1 MAWMDGDGQ
10 WMEEVAIFRTA
21 DRSQRQIYFYFG
33 FLQQMTLFYS
43 LVDFKKY
50 VIWLNIFLQF
60 VEASLLDRNKMTK
73 NRLEFDR
80 TKMTTTNL
88 NFGT

>member
-43 LVDFKKY
+43 LVDFS
-50 VIWLNIFLQF
+50 WNIYFKIQLING
-60 VEASLLDRNKMTK
+60 LT
-73 NRLEFDR
+73 
-80 TKMTTTNL
+80 
-88 NFGT
+88 